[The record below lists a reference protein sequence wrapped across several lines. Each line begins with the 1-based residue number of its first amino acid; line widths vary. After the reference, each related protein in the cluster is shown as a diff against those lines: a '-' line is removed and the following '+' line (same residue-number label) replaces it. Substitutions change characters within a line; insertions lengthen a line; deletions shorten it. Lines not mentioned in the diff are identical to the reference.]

1 MPKQLNFEELDRIA
15 DDLGY
20 ADYDQAILDLY
31 YEKSWALVP
40 IANRFGVSGMTI
52 SNRITKHHKRKLR
65 PKGGKRKSCHS
76 GLAPVEKP
84 IPVKSRWRYDDCD
97 CENHK
102 TQRGYSGG
110 NSIWHQGA
118 GV

>member
-1 MPKQLNFEELDRIA
+1 MPITIDFDEKNAIA
-15 DDLGY
+15 RSMGY
-20 ADYDQAILDLY
+20 TTYDEAILDLY
-31 YEKSWALVP
+31 YEKLWALTP

-84 IPVKSRWRYDDCD
+84 IPVKSRWRYDDC
-97 CENHK
+97 ENTR

-110 NSIWHQGA
+110 NSIWHAGA